1 MGTVHIETTG
11 DSIDTSLNT
20 TLTTTASKD
29 LQLVGGKKIDA
40 DVRNIAIDT
49 EGDNRFIMT
58 MKIQTHAIIL
68 VVFTNFSK
76 FYMGWIIS

>member
-58 MKIQTHAIIL
+58 IIL